1 MCLSGISW
9 FGSECSTVT
18 ENTLSPIGEITL
30 ALIDLNLSLTASLVA
45 LVSEG
50 VRNWFMALNKTVS
63 DI

>member
-30 ALIDLNLSLTASLVA
+30 ALIDLNLYVTASLVA

-50 VRNWFMALNKTVS
+50 VRNWFIALNKTVS